1 MKMKR
6 TSIALILVFA
16 LVLLVIALPA
26 VAEESSRSD
35 VLPVYVNG
43 LLDTKCVLV
52 NGQAYT
58 TADEMASVYG
68 IDGSGW
74 YDFETGDSEFSGEN
88 LLIQYHGGNQY
99 CTVNGRYLYMPEGIV
114 EVEGVAYYPLRVLA
128 KVFGIGLTWNADLRG
143 IELDTS
149 KMAMLESGD
158 SYYGSREQ
166 DLLARI
172 IWAESGNQPFEG
184 MIAVGNVV
192 LNRVASER
200 FPNSVHDVG

>member
-6 TSIALILVFA
+6 TSIALILVSA

-99 CTVNGRYLYMPEGIV
+99 CTVNGRYLYMPDTAFISLD
-114 EVEGVAYYPLRVLA
+114 GVSKVYEMPCYEAVTTAVTPLGV
-128 KVFGIGLTWNADLRG
+128 GPADDF
-143 IELDTS
+143 ISENELLS
-149 KMAMLESGD
+149 IPA
-158 SYYGSREQ
+158 
-166 DLLARI
+166 
-172 IWAESGNQPFEG
+172 
-184 MIAVGNVV
+184 
-192 LNRVASER
+192 
-200 FPNSVHDVG
+200 

>member
-1 MKMKR
+1 M
-6 TSIALILVFA
+6 ILASA

-26 VAEESSRSD
+26 VAEESNGSD

-88 LLIQYHGGNQY
+88 LLIQYHGGNQ
-99 CTVNGRYLYMPEGIV
+99 
-114 EVEGVAYYPLRVLA
+114 
-128 KVFGIGLTWNADLRG
+128 
-143 IELDTS
+143 
-149 KMAMLESGD
+149 
-158 SYYGSREQ
+158 
-166 DLLARI
+166 
-172 IWAESGNQPFEG
+172 
-184 MIAVGNVV
+184 
-192 LNRVASER
+192 
-200 FPNSVHDVG
+200 